1 MVLSKKS
8 ELDSGYKIDT
18 FDDPVE
24 VHEMSFT
31 DEVKQLLIKQLTDLY
46 SNPIQAA
53 VRETVSNALDATA
66 AARAAGENPEPVEI
80 YSPSMFN
87 EKFIVKDHGTGM
99 TKEELYSNFADYGNS
114 TKISD
119 MDSVGSK
126 GLGAKAPLAY
136 TNTFMVTTV
145 KNGHKIVLSLN
156 RGEHTNEAR
165 KIMDCETDEP
175 NGTTVD
181 IPLNDTN
188 DIASFNE
195 CIDVYRKYAT
205 PDTPIL
211 IDGEKNDFEEHWSLL
226 RKVKLDESTDG
237 EPVYG
242 KIYLNNDKIDV
253 FLDNW
258 LRSINN
264 SESCVDYANMS
275 AVLGGWRYDLANKEY
290 HYRYYDNDV
299 IFVELLPGMVDFPGS
314 RDTIKENGR
323 LQDLRSKVNEVLS
336 IPKDSSLDMSFIDGL
351 WGKLSAD
358 VRRDVVEGMV
368 SVNSYFSRN
377 SDKVFWEDLFKT
389 WPDAADV
396 FNPEYD
402 GSYFDMVLMT
412 NNLSHTGKPHIE
424 PHYMGVSSGKTRSFN
439 RYNLEPSYI
448 SDLRSMMDKFKDEDP
463 KDEDQDVI
471 SPTNLKIPVNY
482 LINDNGEI
490 NIEPFKIWRDSY
502 TTTRYFYVV
511 KAEDGI
517 SSRLYSD
524 LRKLTIKKTEENG
537 DSNVIFFIYDST
549 NVTNHNRLD
558 GLNIGDIKNN
568 GAGKAVYLGELSSHE
583 IHEIVNPKKNVT
595 INSANTPKKRNQDI
609 EYYAIVN
616 NKTRQDFHKRVVDI
630 TEFHF
635 QRLTSIEDLDGA
647 IVYVTKMQASS
658 DSAYFNRKSILETQI
673 MVSLMDLGN
682 KINRRKVFILDDVA
696 CGPLKTEMLS
706 TITDKT
712 IVYTTDLIG
721 PRLERM
727 KILSNAIPLPH
738 IDFNDHL
745 YLTNYL
751 INGIIRNEK
760 NGNWSGLYSTM
771 FNMEYGRKMNQCSKI
786 MPDNPLFAMSEADRK
801 MYEQMDDYE
810 DEKEAYSNKPNDTY
824 KQMSLRL
831 CNHIEYVDKYVKQ
844 LLNAM
849 IADPKDDAQ
858 TEDVYNK
865 LALGK
870 IFDWNYYSEPNTD
883 DRILKDFLLND
894 HAKINDSSK
903 YIRQAINDWF
913 PVYFN
918 GIVEKIKK
926 SKKNK

>member
-1 MVLSKKS
+1 MVLSKRS

-46 SNPIQAA
+46 SDPIQAA

-66 AARAAGENPEPVEI
+66 AARAAGENPDPVEI
-80 YSPSMFN
+80 CSPGIFN
-87 EKFIVKDHGTGM
+87 AKFIVKDHGTGM

-136 TNTFMVTTV
+136 TNTFMVATV

-175 NGTTVD
+175 NGTIVE

-188 DIASFNE
+188 DIESFTE

-211 IDGEKNDFEEHWSLL
+211 IDGERNDFEEHWSLL

-242 KIYLNNDKIDV
+242 KIYLNNDKIDG
-253 FLDNW
+253 FLNSW

-275 AVLGGWRYDLANKEY
+275 AVLGGWRYDLASKEY
-290 HYRYYDNDV
+290 HRYYDNDL

-336 IPKDSSLDMSFIDGL
+336 IPRKSNLDMSFIDGL
-351 WGKLSAD
+351 WGKLSTD
-358 VRRDVVEGMV
+358 VRRNVVEGMV
-368 SVNSYFSRN
+368 SMNSYFSRN

-389 WPDAADV
+389 WPDVADV

-412 NNLSHTGKPHIE
+412 NNSSHTSNPHID
-424 PHYMGVSSGKTRSFN
+424 PHYIRVSSGRTRSFN
-439 RYNLEPSYI
+439 RYDLKPSCI
-448 SDLRSMMDKFKDEDP
+448 SDLRSMMDKFKDEDS
-463 KDEDQDVI
+463 KDEDQDTP
-471 SPTNLKIPVNY
+471 SPTNLKIPVDY

-524 LRKLTIKKTEENG
+524 LRKLTIKKTEENR
-537 DSNVIFFIYDST
+537 DSNVIFFIYDGT
-549 NVTNHNRLD
+549 NVINHNRLD
-558 GLNIGDIKNN
+558 GLNVGAINN
-568 GAGKAVYLGELSSHE
+568 NDTGKAVYLGELSSHE
-583 IHEIVNPKKNVT
+583 IHEIVSPKKIVT
-595 INSANTPKKRNQDI
+595 AKSANTSRQATQGL

-616 NKTRQDFHKRVVDI
+616 DETGKDFHKRVADI
-630 TEFHF
+630 AEFHF
-635 QRLTSIEDLDGA
+635 HRLTSIEDLDGA

-658 DSAYFNRKSILETQI
+658 DSAYFNRKAILEDQI
-673 MVSLMDLGN
+673 MVSLMDLGD
-682 KINRRKVFILDDVA
+682 KINGRKVVILDDVA
-696 CGPLKTEMLS
+696 CGPLKTEILS

-712 IVYTTDLIG
+712 LVYTTDLIG
-721 PRLERM
+721 PRIEKM
-727 KILSNAIPLPH
+727 KILSKAIPLPH
-738 IDFNDHL
+738 IDFDDRL
-745 YLTNYL
+745 GIANYL

-760 NGNWSGLYSTM
+760 NGNWPGLYSTM
-771 FNMEYGRKMNQCSKI
+771 FNMEYGRKMNQCRKI

-801 MYEQMDDYE
+801 MYEELDDYE
-810 DEKEAYSNKPNDTY
+810 DEKDAYSNKPDDAY
-824 KQMSLRL
+824 KQMSLKL
-831 CNHIEYVDKYVKQ
+831 CNHIEYVKQ

-865 LALGK
+865 LALDK
-870 IFDWNYYSEPNTD
+870 IFDWRSYSAWNTD
-883 DRILKDFLLND
+883 DKILKDFLLND
-894 HAKINDSSK
+894 DVKINDSSK

-913 PVYFN
+913 PGYFN

-926 SKKNK
+926 NK

>member
-1 MVLSKKS
+1 MVLSKRS

-80 YSPSMFN
+80 FSPSMFN
-87 EKFIVKDHGTGM
+87 AKFIVKDHGTGM

-136 TNTFMVTTV
+136 TNTFMVATV

-175 NGTTVD
+175 NGTTVE
-181 IPLNDTN
+181 ISLNDAN
-188 DIASFNE
+188 DIESFTE

-211 IDGEKNDFEEHWSLL
+211 IDGERNDFEEHWSLL

-242 KIYLNNDKIDV
+242 KIYLNNDKDKINT
-253 FLDNW
+253 FLDGW

-264 SESCVDYANMS
+264 SESCIDYANMS

-290 HYRYYDNDV
+290 HRYYDDDL

-323 LQDLRSKVNEVLS
+323 LQDLRAKVDEVLS
-336 IPKDSSLDMSFIDGL
+336 IPKVSNLDMSFVDGL
-351 WGKLSAD
+351 WGKLSTD
-358 VRRDVVEGMV
+358 VRRNVVEGMV
-368 SVNSYFSRN
+368 SMNSYFSRN

-389 WPDAADV
+389 WPDVADV

-412 NNLSHTGKPHIE
+412 TNSSHTSKKPCIE
-424 PHYMGVSSGKTRSFN
+424 PNYIRESNGSDRIFN
-439 RYNLEPSYI
+439 RYDLKSSYI

-463 KDEDQDVI
+463 KDEDQNTP
-471 SPTNLKIPVNY
+471 SPTDLKIPVNY
-482 LINDNGEI
+482 LINDKGEI
-490 NIEPFKIWRDSY
+490 NVNPLKIWRDSY
-502 TTTRYFYVV
+502 TIARYFYVV

-524 LRKLTIKKTEENG
+524 LRKLTIKKTEENR
-537 DSNVIFFIYDST
+537 DSNVIFLIYDST
-549 NVTNHNRLD
+549 NVIDHSRLD
-558 GLNIGDIKNN
+558 GLNVGVINKNN
-568 GAGKAVYLGELSSHE
+568 DNGKAVYLGELSSHE
-583 IHEIVNPKKNVT
+583 IHEIVSPKKTVT
-595 INSANTPKKRNQDI
+595 TKNANTSKQASQGL

-616 NKTRQDFHKRVVDI
+616 DETGKDFHKRIADI
-630 TEFHF
+630 AEFHF
-635 QRLTSIEDLDGA
+635 HCLTSIEDLDGA

-658 DSAYFNRKSILETQI
+658 DSAYFNRAAILENQI
-673 MVSLMDLGN
+673 MVSLMDLGDN
-682 KINRRKVFILDDVA
+682 INGRKVVILDDGA
-696 CGPLKTEMLS
+696 SCPLKTKILS

-712 IVYTTDLIG
+712 LVYTTDLIG
-721 PRLERM
+721 PRIEKM
-727 KILSNAIPLPH
+727 KILSKAIPLPH
-738 IDFNDHL
+738 IDFDNRL
-745 YLTNYL
+745 GYE
-751 INGIIRNEK
+751 INGIVRNEK
-760 NGNWSGLYSTM
+760 NGNWPGLYSTI
-771 FNMEYGRKMNQCSKI
+771 FNMEYGRKMNQCRKI
-786 MPDNPLFAMSEADRK
+786 MPDNPLFAMSKADRK
-801 MYEQMDDYE
+801 MYEQMDDYK
-810 DEKEAYSNKPNDTY
+810 DGKDAYSNKPNDAY

-831 CNHIEYVDKYVKQ
+831 CNHIEYVDTYVRQ

-849 IADPKDDAQ
+849 IEDPKDDAQ

-870 IFDWNYYSEPNTD
+870 IFDWRFYSKPNTD
-883 DRILKDFLLND
+883 DRILKDFLLDDNV
-894 HAKINDSSK
+894 KINDSSK

-913 PVYFN
+913 PGYFKS
-918 GIVEKIKK
+918 IVEKIKK